1 MNSGHRCF
9 LTAVALRGASSGRRP
24 SSRSNHLEPRVLQLY
39 VPQLEDAGSTRAS
52 LTYRWRRTCARPET
66 RDVDSQAV
74 TVLVA
79 DDHPAYRKAIVEA
92 IAEHPEL
99 ELVAEA
105 TNGDAALLAVVHHEP
120 DVALLD
126 LVMPGRDGIEVCDV
140 LTRTRPGT
148 AVVLLSAHS
157 GPALAVRAEAAGA
170 ADYLSK
176 QTSRREICQRL
187 AEIGRSRMEVR

>member
-1 MNSGHRCF
+1 M
-9 LTAVALRGASSGRRP
+9 
-24 SSRSNHLEPRVLQLY
+24 
-39 VPQLEDAGSTRAS
+39 
-52 LTYRWRRTCARPET
+52 
-66 RDVDSQAV
+66 DSQAV